1 MNLPKTN
8 PKNDRVKRDYL
19 IWLKEAKQRSA
30 KTAEQARHAIDR
42 LESYTGFKDFGTFNK
57 DQALAFKRALLAMKG
72 QRSGTAMS
80 ISTVHHTLQAVK
92 EFLAWLH
99 GRQEYRNR
107 IKPADIQYLNLTTG
121 EERQAHTTR
130 PRTYATPDQY
140 RAALLAMPN
149 TTEIERRDRA
159 VMALLFLT
167 GMRDAALVSLKIKH
181 ISVER
186 NHVFQDPRQ
195 VATKFSKPIESF
207 FFPVGDDIAAIV
219 RGWVNELTKD
229 KLFGGEDPLFP
240 KTQNGQDESKNFVA
254 VGLSRDHW
262 TNAQPVRKIFRT
274 AYDRVNLPYFPPHT
288 VRNTL
293 TQLAYKLNL
302 TPEQFKAWSQ
312 NMGHDKP
319 LTTLNSY
326 GHVSTERQGEII
338 NGLGKVKSAPAPD
351 DTAAKIAEIHA
362 MLKGQSG
369 SPPAVA

>member
-1 MNLPKTN
+1 MNLPKNN

-80 ISTVHHTLQAVK
+80 ISTVHNTLQSVK

-107 IKPADIQYLNLTTG
+107 IKPADIAYLNVTKG

-130 PRTYATPDQY
+130 PKTYATLEQY
-140 RAALLAMPN
+140 RAALFAMPT

-159 VMALLFLT
+159 VVALLLLT
-167 GMRDAALVSLKIKH
+167 CMRDAALVSLKIKH

-195 VATKFSKPIESF
+195 VDTKFSKAIDTF
-207 FFPVGDDIAAIV
+207 FFPVGDDVAAIV
-219 RGWVNELTKD
+219 RDWVKYLTTE
-229 KLFGGEDPLFP
+229 KLLGDEDPLFP
-240 KTQNGQDESKNFVA
+240 KTINGHDENKIFVP
-254 VGLSRDHW
+254 VGIGKEHW
-262 TNAQPVRKIFRT
+262 ANAKPIRKIFKT
-274 AYDRVNLPYFPPHT
+274 AFERIGLPYVQPHT
-288 VRNTL
+288 IRNTL
-293 TQLAYKLNL
+293 TQLAYKMNL
-302 TPEQFKAWSQ
+302 TPEQVKAWSQ

-326 GHVSTERQGEII
+326 GHVSTERQAEII
-338 NGLGKVKSAPAPD
+338 NGLAHKELAVPTEDLASQ
-351 DTAAKIAEIHA
+351 IAEIHA
-362 MLKGQSG
+362 MLKGQQG
-369 SPPAVA
+369 GIERP